1 MHVAY
6 SSFTLISVYLH
17 LFQCDA
23 DQPVEKYEDFE
34 DDDEEDDDDVDDD
47 WVSDDGDESDIEDN
61 VELAFPYR
69 RRESNPILPD
79 TVTTLEAA
87 EGCKVYVVGTA
98 HFSIESQEDVSKVRP
113 FSFQCSLP

>member
-1 MHVAY
+1 M
-6 SSFTLISVYLH
+6 
-17 LFQCDA
+17 
-23 DQPVEKYEDFE
+23 EKYEDFE

-113 FSFQCSLP
+113 FSFQCSVP